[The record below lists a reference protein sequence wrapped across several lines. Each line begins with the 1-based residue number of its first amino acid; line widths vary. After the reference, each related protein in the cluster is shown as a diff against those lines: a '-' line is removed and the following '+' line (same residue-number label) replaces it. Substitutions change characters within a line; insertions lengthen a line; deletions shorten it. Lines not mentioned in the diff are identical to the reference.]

1 MLRNITHTL
10 RSKFLGISIAWT
22 LSLILLLGLLP
33 VLVMGNYYISEEVAH
48 INNYDKELQ
57 GVRLLRAIRPVGE
70 FAANPSQDLDI
81 RSSQAKKALGQ
92 LQNALNK
99 NQGFDIDI
107 ENDAKLLT
115 TRLKL
120 ISDGIDVEP
129 LPAYETLV
137 LGIGDKS
144 GLILDSKL
152 DSYYLMDMVLIKSNK
167 LARAARELQGSY
179 ADVTSVDDPLFLIRR
194 HQVADT
200 ARALSN
206 AMGSAVKGNVNGSI
220 ERSKVPET
228 TNQVITAANALIASK
243 DINFDHTE
251 IHRAIANNWETTSI
265 VLEATLNDHKANIQ
279 NDLNTALIVSGIC
292 GLAVL
297 MLAGLLI
304 MALTDGLR
312 TISNRLADLSEGD
325 YISPVPGTEFS
336 NDIGVIANALQSFID
351 LSGQIESE
359 RTQAQA
365 RLEAAIASVQDENEQ
380 LLAATLR
387 QQAEASDI
395 EREMVAKLAVNL
407 ENQVAG
413 LLAES
418 GVAAQQMKR
427 EATAMNSSSN
437 GVQKDATAAAHA
449 ADDIRKAVES
459 VAPAVESVSRQ
470 LTEYTRSLGD
480 AQGLATDAIA
490 RVEAANN
497 RIGEFNTA
505 TQRAGSMLELIT
517 KVAHK
522 TNMLALNASIEAAR
536 VGEAGMGFMVVA
548 EEVKSLAQSTRN
560 AALEI
565 STQIASM
572 EGANLAVTSAFK
584 QVLEVVNTLASR
596 SISVA
601 GGMTN
606 QAEAITEVELAISAA
621 SRELSHMMQ
630 SIHSADSSAGA
641 AIVRSNEVLAASDN
655 VSANFDMLD
664 KTVRDFLSNIQNAQ
678 QQAA

>member
-1 MLRNITHTL
+1 MLIKLTHSL
-10 RSKFLGISIAWT
+10 RSKFLGISIGWT
-22 LSLILLLGLLP
+22 LSIILVLGLLP
-33 VLVMGNYYISEEVAH
+33 VLVMGNYYVTEESSH
-48 INNYDKELQ
+48 INNFDKELQ

-70 FAANPSQDLDI
+70 FAAKPSEDLDV
-81 RSSQAKKALGQ
+81 RRGQAKKALGQ
-92 LQNALNK
+92 LQSALNTY
-99 NQGFDIDI
+99 QDIDI
-107 ENDAKLLT
+107 GNDAKLLT

-120 ISDGIDVEP
+120 MSDGIDVEP
-129 LPAYETLV
+129 LPAYDALV
-137 LGIGDKS
+137 YTIGDKS

-167 LARAARELQGSY
+167 LSRAVEELQGSY
-179 ADVTSVDDPLFLIRR
+179 ADVKGADDPLFLIRR
-194 HQVADT
+194 HQVADMT
-200 ARALSN
+200 RELSD
-206 AMGSAVKGNVNGSI
+206 AMGNAIKGNANGSI
-220 ERSKVPET
+220 ERSKVPDT
-228 TNQVITAANALIASK
+228 TNAVITAVNALIASK
-243 DINFDHTE
+243 DINFDSSE
-251 IHRAIANNWETTSI
+251 IDRAIANNWETASI
-265 VLEATLNDHKANIQ
+265 VLEATLKNHKADIQ
-279 NDLNTALIVSGIC
+279 NDLDTALIVSGIC
-292 GLAVL
+292 ALAVL
-297 MLAGLLI
+297 LLAGLLI

-325 YISPVPGTEFS
+325 YVSPVPGTQFS

-359 RTQAQA
+359 RTQAQS
-365 RLEAAIASVQDENEQ
+365 RLETAIAKVQDENEQ

-387 QQAEASDI
+387 QRAEASEI

-459 VAPAVESVSRQ
+459 VAPAVEQVSRQ

-490 RVEAANN
+490 RVEVANN

-536 VGEAGMGFMVVA
+536 VGEAGKGFMVVA

-572 EGANLAVTSAFK
+572 EGANLAVASAFK

-630 SIHSADSSAGA
+630 SIHSADNSAGA

>member
-1 MLRNITHTL
+1 MLVKLTHSL
-10 RSKFLGISIAWT
+10 RSKFLGISIGWT
-22 LSLILLLGLLP
+22 LSIILVLGLLP
-33 VLVMGNYYISEEVAH
+33 VLVMGNYYVTEESSH
-48 INNYDKELQ
+48 INNFDKELQ

-70 FAANPSQDLDI
+70 FAAKPSEDLDV
-81 RSSQAKKALGQ
+81 RRGQAKKALGQ
-92 LQNALNK
+92 LQSALNTY
-99 NQGFDIDI
+99 QDIDI
-107 ENDAKLLT
+107 GNDAKLLT

-120 ISDGIDVEP
+120 MSDGIDVEP
-129 LPAYETLV
+129 LPAYGALV
-137 LGIGDKS
+137 YTIGDKS

-167 LARAARELQGSY
+167 LSRAVEELQGSY
-179 ADVTSVDDPLFLIRR
+179 ADVKGADDPLFLIRR
-194 HQVADT
+194 HQVADMT
-200 ARALSN
+200 RELSD
-206 AMGSAVKGNVNGSI
+206 AMGNAIKGNANGSI
-220 ERSKVPET
+220 ERSKVPDT
-228 TNQVITAANALIASK
+228 TNAVITAVNALIASK
-243 DINFDHTE
+243 DINFDSSE
-251 IHRAIANNWETTSI
+251 IDRAIANNWETASI
-265 VLEATLNDHKANIQ
+265 VLEATLKNHKADIQ
-279 NDLNTALIVSGIC
+279 NDLDTALIVSGIC
-292 GLAVL
+292 ALAVL
-297 MLAGLLI
+297 LLAGLLI

-325 YISPVPGTEFS
+325 YVSPVPGTQFS

-359 RTQAQA
+359 RTQAQS
-365 RLEAAIASVQDENEQ
+365 RLETAIAKVQDENEQ

-387 QQAEASDI
+387 QRAEASEI

-459 VAPAVESVSRQ
+459 VAPAVEQVSRQ

-490 RVEAANN
+490 RVEVANN

-536 VGEAGMGFMVVA
+536 VGEAGKGFMVVA

-572 EGANLAVTSAFK
+572 EGANLAVASAFK

-630 SIHSADSSAGA
+630 SIHSADNSAGA